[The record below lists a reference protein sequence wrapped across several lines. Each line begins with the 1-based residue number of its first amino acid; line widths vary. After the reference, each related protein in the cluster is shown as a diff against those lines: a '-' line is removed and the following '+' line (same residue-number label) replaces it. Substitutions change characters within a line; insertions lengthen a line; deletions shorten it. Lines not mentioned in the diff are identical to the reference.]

1 MAISLERLIRI
12 TGLLACGTIAALILI
27 FAFTGA
33 GQDSLQVVQPSS
45 QYAAHLLAHPVA
57 MRAVLLIDKWFI
69 LFYVTLFLS
78 LGVVM
83 RRLGSPAVLVIG
95 AIGLMCLTG
104 ALDLVE
110 NQHFLTMMVGAEQ
123 GCPPGAREIALQVLE
138 SLTKF
143 HVSYVGLFLLA
154 FGLPKRTKIQRVYA
168 GVLAGVQLPASLLV
182 AVTAPPIATVFV
194 LTRSFCFVFG
204 LLVIALSFG
213 SLSRRRRPGPVSSL
227 APLGAL

>member
-1 MAISLERLIRI
+1 MPMSFERIVRIS
-12 TGLLACGTIAALILI
+12 GLLSYGAIAALTLI

-33 GQDSLQVVQPSS
+33 GQDSLQFIQPPE
-45 QYAAHLLAHPVA
+45 QYAAHLLAHPTA
-57 MRAVLLIDKWFI
+57 MRAVLVIDNWFI
-69 LFYVTLFLS
+69 VFYVTMFLA

-95 AIGLMCLTG
+95 AIGLLCLTG
-104 ALDLVE
+104 LLDLVE

-123 GCPPGAREIALQVLE
+123 GRPPGAREIALQVLE

-154 FGLPKRTKIQRVYA
+154 VALPMRTTLERVYG

-182 AVTAPPIATVFV
+182 AVTAPPIATLFV
-194 LTRSFCFVFG
+194 LVRSFCFVFG

-213 SLSRRRRPGPVSSL
+213 KRGGAAAGSSAPV
-227 APLGAL
+227 